1 MSKPNALA
9 LGCRHRLIVLDHKS
23 EKYLAFPL
31 KCGILL
37 IALLVEIFTLAAKQ
51 GLYQHRVKTGAMLK
65 EVHNAHLQIQVRLI
79 FIKILQISM
88 FISVFLVFVHE
99 NAR

>member
-1 MSKPNALA
+1 MEIPYIAAPLFNCYQVSVSKPNALA

-31 KCGILL
+31 KCGMLL

-65 EVHNAHLQIQVRLI
+65 EVHNAHLQIQVRL
-79 FIKILQISM
+79 S
-88 FISVFLVFVHE
+88 
-99 NAR
+99 

>member
-1 MSKPNALA
+1 MGTYSGSCFKAIDFSYQVSVSKPNALV

-31 KCGILL
+31 KCGMLL

-51 GLYQHRVKTGAMLK
+51 GLYQHRVKR
-65 EVHNAHLQIQVRLI
+65 ERC
-79 FIKILQISM
+79 
-88 FISVFLVFVHE
+88 
-99 NAR
+99 

>member
-1 MSKPNALA
+1 MAGDSLDRNYLVCYQVSVSKPNALA

-37 IALLVEIFTLAAKQ
+37 IALLVE
-51 GLYQHRVKTGAMLK
+51 KTGAMLK
-65 EVHNAHLQIQVRLI
+65 EVHNAHLQIQVRL
-79 FIKILQISM
+79 S
-88 FISVFLVFVHE
+88 
-99 NAR
+99 